1 MLSQFK
7 PLKVTRHWRR
17 ALQVCVILNTVFIKR
32 IQVKL
37 EKYSINTNPG
47 ENICWTEILFIHLQS
62 MFLLSQHASVLC
74 CCMLQ
79 ADDFSCYDSLE
90 QIRWLMKMLCRQQL
104 KPKRKL
110 PSLDSPSSRKG
121 KKNQTHS
128 WHNWTKCVYREC
140 VLRYQQKHEVS
151 ITNGCL
157 DLSSSASELLSHYQ
171 STLQTPKSS
180 RHLTVSSSMG
190 ALTIIMVPGTLSLSS
205 PLLQCGGGRS
215 CAHYRRALPYLLP
228 ICATSFW
235 KAGLC
240 TDRADRIAV
249 KLFILNHIVC
259 HAEKLHVAEL
269 SSRYSW
275 VKWQTW
281 KKQCVHF

>member
-1 MLSQFK
+1 
-7 PLKVTRHWRR
+7 
-17 ALQVCVILNTVFIKR
+17 
-32 IQVKL
+32 
-37 EKYSINTNPG
+37 
-47 ENICWTEILFIHLQS
+47 

-205 PLLQCGGGRS
+205 PLLQWGGGEDPVLTTEGHFLTFFQS
-215 CAHYRRALPYLLP
+215 VLPPFGRQDYVP
-228 ICATSFW
+228 T
-235 KAGLC
+235 
-240 TDRADRIAV
+240 
-249 KLFILNHIVC
+249 
-259 HAEKLHVAEL
+259 E
-269 SSRYSW
+269 
-275 VKWQTW
+275 QTG
-281 KKQCVHF
+281 